1 MSLSN
6 LRNISF
12 FLLFIITASYWV
24 YRCNIFF
31 QSFVSPQESLQKNV
45 LMIIVDDLRPEIRAW
60 GKENIITPNLDRLAE
75 KGVSFHNTF
84 AQYANCSPSR
94 ISLLTGLSP
103 ETTGHTGNLG
113 SKPEF
118 SKHVTLP
125 GHFKENGY
133 FTASIGKVYHDAKDD
148 RDSWDYYFDL
158 VGPDKPWTDPSNR
171 WECYA
176 DSLNNHLFGFDR
188 PAVEK
193 TNQELEAYKDY
204 ILCKSTMSLI
214 EKQKDKK
221 FFITVGFRK
230 PHLPFAAPEKYWDLY
245 DRKNIN
251 LTEFPLSPDGSD
263 SVVYK
268 WSELASYNY
277 YSSTYKTNNYKNQI
291 LNNDKALELRH
302 GYFACVSFI
311 DDLVGMLVNRL
322 EKLNLDKNTIIV
334 VMGDHGYQLGDQQVW
349 GKHTNYNLS
358 TRVPLIIF
366 DPSMAPI
373 KNNSEKYVELLDI
386 FPTLSDLVSIPKP
399 VDLDGKSFM
408 TLFHNSDPEGFNSSF
423 SQYCS
428 FQKDTE
434 FSNLMSYAIHKK
446 NYTFIEWQDLEQD
459 YKVVNRELYA
469 LIKGTVENKNISFDP
484 EYSGKVEEL
493 SKELNQKFKQYRS
506 KAKKYK
512 NHYRN

>member
-1 MSLSN
+1 MSN
-6 LRNISF
+6 LRNIGF
-12 FLLFIITASYWV
+12 FLFFIITA
-24 YRCNIFF
+24 F
-31 QSFVSPQESLQKNV
+31 QSCVSPNESLQKNI

-103 ETTGHTGNLG
+103 ETTGHTENLG

-148 RDSWDYYFDL
+148 RDSWNYYFDL

-193 TNQELEAYKDY
+193 TDQDLETYKDY
-204 ILCKSTMSLI
+204 MLCKSTMSLI

-230 PHLPFAAPEKYWDLY
+230 PHLPFAAPEKYWNLY
-245 DRKNIN
+245 DRENIS
-251 LTEFPLSPDGSD
+251 LTKFPLSPDGSD

-277 YSSTYKTNNYKNQI
+277 YSSSYKTNNYKNQI

-408 TLFHNSDPEGFNSSF
+408 TLFHNSDPKGFNSSF
-423 SQYCS
+423 SQYRS

-434 FSNLMSYAIHKK
+434 FSNLMSYAIHTK
-446 NYTFIEWQDLEQD
+446 NYTFIEWQDLERD

-469 LIKGTVENKNISFDP
+469 LTKGTIENKNISFDP